1 MRVANLVIAG
11 ILALSAIHPWA
22 SPVQAASSSA
32 TVHVQATIHP
42 WLKFSATQPS
52 GNYRVTAEDIQRG
65 HIDLPQAITISMQTN
80 IREEIRFDVSSYG
93 PERIM
98 VLDGGGLADV
108 VRLAGTHPSVLV
120 TRSLDMRIVLPPD
133 AREGTY
139 PLQVALAPVA
149 Y

>member
-1 MRVANLVIAG
+1 MRVAKLIIAVV
-11 ILALSAIHPWA
+11 LAFAAIHPWT
-22 SPVQAASSSA
+22 SPAQAASPSA
-32 TVHVQATIHP
+32 VVHVQATIRP

-52 GNYRVTAEDIQRG
+52 GSYRVTAEDVRRG

-80 IREEIRFDVSSYG
+80 IREEISFDISSYG
-93 PERIM
+93 PERLM
-98 VLDGGGLADV
+98 VRDDGGLTNAI
-108 VRLAGTHPSVLV
+108 RLAGTHPSVPV